1 MNYKENEINK
11 QYKLNKVK
19 DKSLYLF
26 SLILV
31 LIGTFLMVFPYFYMI
46 ITALKTPQEML
57 SGSILKNFWPS
68 NPVWSNFLDVFRGN
82 ERYSKD
88 VFNFLIWL
96 VSYMEYRYNRRKRKR
111 A

>member
-19 DKSLYLF
+19 DKSLYIF

-57 SGSILKNFWPS
+57 SG
-68 NPVWSNFLDVFRGN
+68 
-82 ERYSKD
+82 
-88 VFNFLIWL
+88 
-96 VSYMEYRYNRRKRKR
+96 
-111 A
+111 